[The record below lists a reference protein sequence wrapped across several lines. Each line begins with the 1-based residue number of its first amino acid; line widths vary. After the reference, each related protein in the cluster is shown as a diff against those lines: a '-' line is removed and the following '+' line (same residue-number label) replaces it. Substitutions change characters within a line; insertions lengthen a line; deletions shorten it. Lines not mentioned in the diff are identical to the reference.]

1 MKRQSMPPLLSLLAI
16 VWVTGPALA
25 SAAPHVTLKLIGS
38 HVTVV
43 DGHVK
48 HEPVDNVILKTGD
61 DVEYD
66 IVASNTGTRPALKL
80 IPMARVPA
88 GTEYVPGSAKGT
100 RASAQFSVDGGK
112 TWSAAPTVEV
122 KTSGGTVVKKADTSL
137 YTAVRFVGDGA
148 LAPGAKATYSYEV
161 RVK

>member
-25 SAAPHVTLKLIGS
+25 SAAPHVILKLVGT

-48 HEPVDNVILKTGD
+48 HEPVDNVVLKAGD

-88 GTEYVPGSAKGT
+88 GTEYVPGSAKGA

-112 TWSAAPTVEV
+112 TWSAAPMVEEKTAAGTVE
-122 KTSGGTVVKKADTSL
+122 KRADPSL
-137 YTAVRFVGDGA
+137 YTAVRFVEEGA
-148 LAPGAKATYSYEV
+148 LAPGGKATFSYEV

>member
-1 MKRQSMPPLLSLLAI
+1 MKRQSMPPLLSVLAI

-25 SAAPHVTLKLIGS
+25 SAAPHVTLKLVGS

-48 HEPVDNVILKTGD
+48 REPVDGVVLKAGD

-88 GTEYVPGSAKGT
+88 GTEYVPGSAKGA

-112 TWSAAPTVEV
+112 TWSAAPTVVEKSAGV
-122 KTSGGTVVKKADTSL
+122 TVVKRADTSL
-137 YTAVRFVGDGA
+137 YNAVRFVQEGA
-148 LAPGAKATYSYEV
+148 LAPGTKATYSYEV